1 MEIKQVTI
9 VGVGL
14 IGGSLGLCFKSLKD
28 APKVIG
34 YSKTKET
41 LIKAK
46 ELGAI
51 DEYYDNVA
59 GAVNG
64 SDIVFICTP
73 VGSIVEIA
81 REAAKAMKKNS
92 VLTDVGSTKSAI
104 VDKIESS
111 LPDDIFFIGGHPMA
125 GSENYGIENA
135 QADLFNGSCYILTPT
150 QKTNTQAFQLL
161 HSLLTKT
168 GADVIAINAD
178 KHDRIVASMSHL
190 PHIVAASLVN
200 LADKEESRK
209 ENWLAIAA
217 GGFKDTT
224 RVAAS
229 STHLWLDICLENKTA
244 IVNSLKEFKEVLDCM
259 TDLIER
265 EDRVAL
271 RNKLE
276 QARNA
281 RLSMATAGEKE
292 IEQFRDLFI
301 PVKDKPGV
309 ISDITLTIGEIG
321 LNIADIEI
329 VHSGENAGSIRISL
343 IGENEAKKAAQAL
356 KDKGYSVN
364 IRALYD
370 E

>member
-1 MEIKQVTI
+1 VEVRQVTI
-9 VGVGL
+9 IGVGL
-14 IGGSLGLCFKSLKD
+14 IGGSLGLNFKSLKD
-28 APKVIG
+28 APRVIG
-34 YSKTKET
+34 FSQSKET
-41 LIKAK
+41 LEKAK
-46 ELGAI
+46 KMGAI
-51 DEYYDNVA
+51 DEYKENIKE
-59 GAVNG
+59 AVLG

-73 VGSIVEIA
+73 VSKIVEIA
-81 REAAKAMKKNS
+81 KEAALAMKKNS

-104 VDKIESS
+104 VDKIESF

-135 QADLFNGSCYILTPT
+135 QEDLFKNSRYILTPT

-161 HSLLTKT
+161 HHLLAKT

-178 KHDRIVASMSHL
+178 KHDRIVASLSHL

-200 LADKEESRK
+200 LVDKEESRK

-224 RVAAS
+224 RIAAS
-229 STHLWLDICLENKTA
+229 SAQLWLDICLENKTA
-244 IVNSLKEFKEVLDCM
+244 IVKSLKEFRQVMDCM

-265 EDRVAL
+265 EDREAL
-271 RNKLE
+271 RSKLE

-281 RLSMATAGEKE
+281 RLSMVTVDEKE
-292 IEQFRDLFI
+292 FEQLRDLFI
-301 PVKDKPGV
+301 PVEDKPGV

-329 VHSGENAGSIRISL
+329 VHSDENAGNIRISL
-343 IGENEAKKAAQAL
+343 IGDTEAKKAAQVL
-356 KDKGYSVN
+356 RDKGYLVS
-364 IRALYD
+364 IRGLYND
-370 E
+370 